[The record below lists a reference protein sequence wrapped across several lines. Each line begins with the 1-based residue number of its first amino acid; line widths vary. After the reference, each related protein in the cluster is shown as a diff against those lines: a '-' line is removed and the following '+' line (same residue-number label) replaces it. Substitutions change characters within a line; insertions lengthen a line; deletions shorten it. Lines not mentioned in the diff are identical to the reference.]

1 MLFNYAI
8 PVMKLNLLPR
18 KRENKV
24 SIVDEA
30 EAAIARLQEEVRK
43 QIELNKI
50 EDANRNKPDLARLKA
65 LGMID

>member
-1 MLFNYAI
+1 MD
-8 PVMKLNLLPR
+8 LL
-18 KRENKV
+18 E
-24 SIVDEA
+24 EA
-30 EAAIARLQEEVRK
+30 EAAIARLQEAVRE